1 MGALAVRLVPLAL
14 LLLALACASGGGG
27 SQRSQ
32 RGRVTH
38 DLKAGE
44 TIYRLSRYY
53 DVPVRDIV
61 LANGI
66 RDVSNVP
73 IGTRLVIPNAHRAAP
88 GETLAAV
95 SALPPGVPRSPSAR
109 QRESDLDFRWPLQG
123 KLSSNY
129 GWRRGRS
136 HEGIDI
142 AAPRGTKI
150 RAAESGRVTHSGW
163 LAGYGRVVILKH
175 SGRYSSVYAHNRKN
189 LVRKGAFVEK
199 GQVVAEVGS
208 SGRATG
214 PHVHFEIRHDRRAKD
229 PLAYLP

>member
-1 MGALAVRLVPLAL
+1 
-14 LLLALACASGGGG
+14 
-27 SQRSQ
+27 
-32 RGRVTH
+32 VTH
-38 DLKAGE
+38 DLERGE
-44 TIYRLSRYY
+44 TIYRLSRRYG
-53 DVPVRDIV
+53 VPVRDIV

-66 RDVSNVP
+66 RDVSKLQ
-73 IGTRLVIPNAHRAAP
+73 IGMRLVIPNPRRVP
-88 GETLAAV
+88 GDTLALAPV
-95 SALPPGVPRSPSAR
+95 SAVPPRVPGTPNVR
-109 QRESDLDFRWPLQG
+109 QRESDLDFRWPLRG
-123 KLSSNY
+123 KLSSRY

-142 AAPRGTKI
+142 AARPGTKI

-175 SGRYSSVYAHNRKN
+175 SGKYSSVYAHNRKN

-208 SGRATG
+208 SGRASG
-214 PHVHFEIRHDRRAKD
+214 PHVHFEIRRDRKAKD